1 MYISEG
7 IDGLGRG
14 PSIVQVGNV
23 FFPKCPELIWPL
35 LQDFLC
41 IMYQGEDWGEQNR
54 WRVSTSLAA
63 VALTFSAIPG
73 PFQLSGGQ
81 GHGQ

>member
-14 PSIVQVGNV
+14 PGIVQVGNV